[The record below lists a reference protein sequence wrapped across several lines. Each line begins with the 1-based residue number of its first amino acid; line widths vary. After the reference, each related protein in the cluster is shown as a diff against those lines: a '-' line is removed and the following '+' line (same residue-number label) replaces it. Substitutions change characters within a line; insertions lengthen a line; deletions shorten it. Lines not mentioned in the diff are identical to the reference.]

1 MRCVIRQALALAA
14 FFITF
19 ALVGAL
25 CVLLG
30 VGLP

>member
-1 MRCVIRQALALAA
+1 MQCVIRQALPVAA
-14 FFITF
+14 FLITF

-30 VGLP
+30 LGLP